1 VWSLQVIE
9 THGIEVDLQITN
21 QCPLRCKH
29 CVYDSSMAN
38 GDGLPRDLVERLCG
52 EFEEL
57 GVTQVSITGGEP
69 FLRADLTE
77 VIAALSARRF
87 EVCVQ
92 TAGLFVKKID
102 FEALRASGLSTLLV
116 SIDGPP
122 GYHDE
127 FRRRPG
133 TFADARKTVALAK
146 KHSIPV
152 RINTVVTC
160 SNAGFAA
167 DLLPM
172 AEDDGVDV
180 YSFFYFSP
188 LGRGAACSE
197 EALSF
202 SEWRRFA
209 QKISEWRAEHN
220 LSRMTIKLQ
229 AVAGATETLPPSGQ
243 RCRIKDRDNILIMAN
258 GDVYPCV
265 FVCHCQNLCLG
276 NVFEHPLTE
285 IWRASETWTSGYE
298 PFFVNGG
305 RDCAGAVRNCSGGCP
320 ALREILRRP
329 GGCCDRRCEWDTTGL
344 APGCAREYERLC

>member
-1 VWSLQVIE
+1 MIE
-9 THGIEVDLQITN
+9 LHGIEVDLQITN

-29 CVYDSSMAN
+29 CVYDLSMAS
-38 GDGLPRDLVERLCG
+38 GDGLPRSLIERLCP
-52 EFEEL
+52 EFAEL

-77 VIAALSARRF
+77 VIAVLAERRF

-92 TAGLFVKKID
+92 TSGIFVKKID

-122 GYHDE
+122 AYHDE

-133 TFADARKTVALAK
+133 IFADARKTVALAK
-146 KHSIPV
+146 KHRIPV
-152 RINTVVTC
+152 RINTVVTR
-160 SNAGFAA
+160 SNAGCAA
-167 DLLPM
+167 ELLPL

-188 LGRGAACSE
+188 LGRGATCSE

-202 SEWRRFA
+202 SEWRHFA
-209 QKISEWRAEHN
+209 RKISDWRAEHN
-220 LSRMTIKLQ
+220 RSQMTIKLQ
-229 AVAGATETLPPSGQ
+229 AVAGATATLAPSGQ

-265 FVCHCQNLCLG
+265 FVYHCQDLCLG
-276 NVFEHPLTE
+276 NVFEQRLTE
-285 IWRASETWTSGYE
+285 IWRESEIWTSAYE
-298 PFFVNGG
+298 PFFSYGG
-305 RDCAGAVRNCSGGCP
+305 KDCAGAVRNCTGGCP
-320 ALREILRRP
+320 ALRALLRRP
-329 GGCCDRRCEWDTTGL
+329 EGWCDRRCEWDTTGW
-344 APGCAREYERLC
+344 APGCAREYENLCA